1 MRCVKSDTIE
11 CGVFSRSTWSNAFV
25 RWGGG
30 EGLERGGVRLTQS
43 YFAWHW
49 RFKEAQRFSWKIRQN
64 LAAEIKSIPLPRLL
78 IVSSFLSRTQ
88 WTDNKL
94 ITKVFWMKVKLG
106 EVRPSFSFS
115 LHDSAVILVVSK
127 SKYKVWYLIPCQVL
141 QVLIQLTL
149 FVSVACSITDRNTA
163 IQDNLL
169 YNTLLSNFH
178 YISLL

>member
-1 MRCVKSDTIE
+1 MCEKRHHRMWRIFTVNMIKCFRQV
-11 CGVFSRSTWSNAFV
+11 
-25 RWGGG
+25 GGG
-30 EGLERGGVRLTQS
+30 GAWEGWGEVNTVILRLTLEI
-43 YFAWHW
+43 
-49 RFKEAQRFSWKIRQN
+49 KEAQRFSWKIRQN
-64 LAAEIKSIPLPRLL
+64 LTAEIKSIPLPRLL

-88 WTDNKL
+88 WTDKL
-94 ITKVFWMKVKLG
+94 ITKVLWMKVKLG

-115 LHDSAVILVVSK
+115 LHDSADILVVSK

-169 YNTLLSNFH
+169 YNNLLSNFH

>member
-1 MRCVKSDTIE
+1 MCEKRHHRMWRIFTVNMIICFRQV
-11 CGVFSRSTWSNAFV
+11 
-25 RWGGG
+25 GGG

-94 ITKVFWMKVKLG
+94 ITKVLWMKVKLG

-127 SKYKVWYLIPCQVL
+127 SKYKVWSLIPCQVL

>member
-30 EGLERGGVRLTQS
+30 GAWEGWGEVNTV
-43 YFAWHW
+43 AWHW

-94 ITKVFWMKVKLG
+94 ITKVLWMKVKLG